1 MLTVDIDLSEFH
13 AQVGRTLDELGH
25 GIQIAVG
32 HAAQEGAAEA
42 KRSTEFKDRTGK
54 LRAGIVARLAQ
65 VTHRGSTWEI
75 FSPMP
80 YSRFVEE
87 GTRAH
92 VIEANN
98 APMLHWQDESG
109 DHHFAKRVFHPGT
122 SPHVFMGQAYFKA
135 ERVLYAQMDLVMR
148 TIERIWQQAA

>member
-1 MLTVDIDLSEFH
+1 MFTAELDLSEFH
-13 AQVGRTLDELGH
+13 AQVGRTLDELEH
-25 GIQIAVG
+25 GIRIAVG

-42 KRSTEFKDRTGK
+42 KRSTTFQDRTGK

-65 VTHRGSTWEI
+65 ATNRGVTWEI
-75 FSPMP
+75 YSPKP

-92 VIEANN
+92 VIEAKN
-98 APMLHWQDESG
+98 ADYLHWEDEG
-109 DHHFAKRVFHPGT
+109 GGHHFAKRVFHPGT
-122 SPHVFMGQAYFKA
+122 APHPFMGQAYLKA

-148 TIERIWQQAA
+148 TVERIWQQAA